1 MSRYNYNNNKQQ
13 QQQHQKAKVDPVEV
27 YCRIR
32 PLTNDTDNEKCL
44 KVLDDTNL
52 MLQIP
57 EQSLA
62 YRSGQT
68 KQLIYSFTQ
77 IFDES
82 TSQKELFDK
91 CGYPL
96 VQDLLNGKN
105 GSLSLSLKSLI

>member
-1 MSRYNYNNNKQQ
+1 MSRYNYKQQ
-13 QQQHQKAKVDPVEV
+13 QQQHQQHKAKVDPVEV

-32 PLTNDTDNEKCL
+32 PLSNDTDNEKCL

-62 YRSGQT
+62 YRSGQA

-77 IFDES
+77 IFDE
-82 TSQKELFDK
+82 TTTQKELFDK
-91 CGYPL
+91 VGYPL
-96 VQDLLNGKN
+96 VQDLLLGKN
-105 GSLSLSLKSLI
+105 GS